1 MRALFAAAGF
11 VVFTAVPFAQQPT
24 FRSDTRIVPVMA
36 TVLDADGRLVPNL
49 EKEDFTIL
57 DNNKPQEI
65 ALFESTVE
73 PFTAVVML
81 DFSGSMTANLK
92 LLKQGTEQFLMR
104 MLPAD
109 KGQVGAF
116 SDKIMFSGRFTNDR
130 DALIRSLEDLQYGN
144 PTALFDAID
153 ASMDRL
159 TNLEGRKVV
168 LVFTDGDDNYSKV
181 KYTAVRDRARD
192 RDIMI
197 YAIGLR
203 SVVGN
208 TITRPDANLRKLAD
222 ATGGGYFELKHTDEL
237 GPTFTKVAQELHS
250 LYMLGFAPQA
260 LDGKEHKIEVKLKQP
275 TMKVRARTSYLATRE
290 DKGSR

>member
-1 MRALFAAAGF
+1 MRALLAAAVF

-36 TVLDADGRLVPNL
+36 TVLDTDGRLVPNL
-49 EKEDFTIL
+49 EKEEFTVF
-57 DNNKPQEI
+57 DNGKPQEL

-73 PFTAVVML
+73 PFTGVVML

-104 MLPAD
+104 MLPGD

-130 DALIRSLEDLQYGN
+130 DSLIRALDDLQYGN
-144 PTALFDAID
+144 PTALYDAID

-181 KYTAVRDRARD
+181 KYNAVRDRARD

-203 SVVGN
+203 SVVGG
-208 TITRPDANLRKLAD
+208 TITKPDANLRKLAD
-222 ATGGGYFELKHTDEL
+222 STGGGYFELKHTDEL
-237 GPTFTKVAQELHS
+237 GPTFTRVAQELHS
-250 LYMLGFAPQA
+250 LYMLGFTPQS
-260 LDGKEHKIEVKLKQP
+260 LDGKEHKIEVRLKQP

>member
-1 MRALFAAAGF
+1 
-11 VVFTAVPFAQQPT
+11 
-24 FRSDTRIVPVMA
+24 
-36 TVLDADGRLVPNL
+36 
-49 EKEDFTIL
+49 
-57 DNNKPQEI
+57 
-65 ALFESTVE
+65 
-73 PFTAVVML
+73 
-81 DFSGSMTANLK
+81 
-92 LLKQGTEQFLMR
+92 
-104 MLPAD
+104 
-109 KGQVGAF
+109 
-116 SDKIMFSGRFTNDR
+116 
-130 DALIRSLEDLQYGN
+130 
-144 PTALFDAID
+144 
-153 ASMDRL
+153 
-159 TNLEGRKVV
+159 
-168 LVFTDGDDNYSKV
+168 V

>member
-1 MRALFAAAGF
+1 MRALLAAAVF
-11 VVFTAVPFAQQPT
+11 IIFTAVPFAQQPT

-49 EKEDFTIL
+49 EKEDFTVL

-73 PFTAVVML
+73 PFTAIVML
-81 DFSGSMTANLK
+81 DFSGSMTADLT
-92 LLKQGTEQFLMR
+92 LRKQGTEQFLMR
-104 MLPAD
+104 RLPAD

-130 DALIRSLEDLQYGN
+130 DSLIRALEDLQYGN

-181 KYTAVRDRARD
+181 KYAAVRDRARD

-203 SVVGN
+203 SVVGG
-208 TITRPDANLRKLAD
+208 TVTRPDANLRKLSD

-237 GPTFTKVAQELHS
+237 GPTFTRVAQELHS
-250 LYMLGFAPQA
+250 LYMLGFAPQN
-260 LDGKEHKIEVKLKQP
+260 LDGKEHKIEVRLKQP